1 MVVEIKIMAVVS
13 FLELKIYPL
22 TLKPAFKPIK

>member
-1 MVVEIKIMAVVS
+1 MVAEIEIMVVVS
-13 FLELKIYPL
+13 FLELKVYPS